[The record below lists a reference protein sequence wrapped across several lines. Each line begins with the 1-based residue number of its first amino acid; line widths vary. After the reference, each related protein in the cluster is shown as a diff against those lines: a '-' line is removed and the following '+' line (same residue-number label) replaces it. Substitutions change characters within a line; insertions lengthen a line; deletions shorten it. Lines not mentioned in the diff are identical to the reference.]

1 MVDIKYANAFSEVLE
16 IVFNLTDEEYNK
28 IPKDFIKFLDEN
40 KNPEYDFYYDPNKT
54 LAEQNVLYETK
65 VLIAIICRDYLA
77 TDEEKERIIEK
88 EKQELIEY
96 EKQQNEKY
104 EIENVFK
111 QNDKRKINDNNQELI
126 EHKENIF
133 TKFINNLKR
142 ILHIKK

>member
-1 MVDIKYANAFSEVLE
+1 MVDIKYANAFSEALE
-16 IVFNLTDEEYNK
+16 IIFNLTDEEYNK

-40 KNPEYDFYYDPNKT
+40 KNPEYDFYYDPSKT

-77 TDEEKERIIEK
+77 TDEEKQRIIEK